1 MKKRQIW
8 LLGIVVGQAVAI
20 VSKDKK
26 LRDSIQET
34 PGIFWKLKLIG
45 EKRLHTN
52 KTLID
57 EVSTIDRDKA
67 WSNLESD
74 VNHDIEQAKWRI
86 DEQKNKDREVEGRE
100 TVRTIQ
106 KNIPSEEEIKKK
118 VDTYSQKIKNWWDA
132 L

>member
-57 EVSTIDRDKA
+57 EVATIDRDKA
-67 WSNLESD
+67 WNTLESD

>member
-1 MKKRQIW
+1 MKKRQIG
-8 LLGIVVGQAVAI
+8 LLGIVVGQAIAI

-57 EVSTIDRDKA
+57 EVSTIDRDKTG
-67 WSNLESD
+67 NVLESD
-74 VNHDIEQAKWRI
+74 VNHDIDQAKWRI
-86 DEQKNKDREVEGRE
+86 DEQKNKDRELEWRE
-100 TVRTIQ
+100 TIRTIQ
-106 KNIPSEEEIKKK
+106 KNIPSEEELKKK
-118 VDTYSQKIKNWWDA
+118 VDTYSQKIKKWWET